1 MDTVKKNLIS
11 IILGVAAIAAVVAN
25 FYPMGGKREALK
37 AEATAHAQKAEEL
50 KALITKQRKLPVV
63 QPGATDDSPLNGFPT
78 KKVLEEAHKA
88 TDQVN
93 KAAEAITTRA
103 STDLNQHQPLVQ
115 GALPG
120 QPGDTLPASTFARFY
135 VSMFPPMVQP
145 GAVAAAP
152 AAPTE
157 RPAGSPPSLMDLLH
171 AGTPPSDVDLNNA
184 RADKQKQIESETTR
198 YNSSGTVTNPAEVT
212 QAITDAFKT
221 LADDMRT
228 AAAKKCKVWV
238 DPAAFA
244 MYPNLTVQSTPDP
257 SSIFWA
263 QIGLWSQE
271 DLCKAIYSVNA
282 SATNVMDAPIK
293 MLVKIDFVNVNQPN
307 SQSSVGFVPVFVI
320 PNLQSATGVGAN
332 GAPPMPTAAPDQAA
346 PAPMDPNAAIEKKT
360 VYSPTGRVSNGL
372 FDVTLFDLE
381 LICDASKVP
390 QVLDGVEAGQY
401 ICVTQVQSIDTV
413 DSAFYRGAGFYFG
426 DKPCVKLKLRCE
438 QLYFRSWL
446 QNFVPTA
453 LKPVLQ
459 YAAPPPPAAPAT

>member
-1 MDTVKKNLIS
+1 MDIVKKNLIS
-11 IILGVAAIAAVVAN
+11 IILGVVAIVAVIAN

-37 AEATAHAQKAEEL
+37 AEAAAHAQKAEEL
-50 KALITKQRKLPVV
+50 KSLMTKPRKLPVV

-78 KKVLEEAHKA
+78 KKALEEAHKA

-93 KAAEAITTRA
+93 KAAEAIMAKA

-135 VSMFPPMVQP
+135 VSMFPPSVQP
-145 GAVAAAP
+145 GAVPAAP
-152 AAPTE
+152 APTE

-171 AGTPPSDVDLNNA
+171 AGSPPSDMDLNNA
-184 RADKQKQIESETTR
+184 RADKQKEIE
-198 YNSSGTVTNPAEVT
+198 GEVT
-212 QAITDAFKT
+212 RVNAQGQTTNVQEVHDAVTDAFKT

-244 MYPNLTVQSTPDP
+244 MYPSLTVQSTPDP
-257 SSIFWA
+257 TSIFWA
-263 QIGLWSQE
+263 QIGLWTQE
-271 DLCKAIYSVNA
+271 DVCKAIYNVNA
-282 SATNVMDAPIK
+282 SSANVIDAPIK
-293 MLVKIDFVNVNQPN
+293 MLVKIDFLNVNQPN
-307 SQSSVGFVPVFVI
+307 SQSAVGFVPVFVI
-320 PNLQSATGVGAN
+320 PNLASATGVGVN
-332 GAPPMPTAAPDQAA
+332 GAQAMPTGAADQAP

-360 VYSPTGRVSNGL
+360 TYSPTGRVSNGL
-372 FDVTLFDLE
+372 FDVTLFDVE

-401 ICVTQVQSIDTV
+401 ICVTQVQSVDTV

-426 DKPCVKLKLRCE
+426 DKPCVRLKLRCE
-438 QLYFRSWL
+438 ELYFRSWL

-459 YAAPPPPAAPAT
+459 YAAPTPPAAPAT